1 MLGIISVVAS
11 FENALMPTTHTPTR
25 ITDVRCTL
33 LRLPFVEQPGFV
45 ADYDRD
51 REILA
56 VHIET
61 QNGLIG
67 LGYQLYLGAGF
78 HTTKACLE
86 EIMIPRLLG
95 RDATE
100 IEAIWRELWRATIA
114 DGRGGAQLL
123 ALSAIDVALWD
134 IVGQHAQMPLH
145 RLWGHYRSEVPAY
158 GSGCYRGSGGD
169 GMVAKAKR
177 FVDAGYKAVKM
188 QVGHTWTDAQDIAN
202 VRRVRDAVGP
212 DIDIMVDVNMAWTA
226 DKAILMGRK
235 LEEFDIYWLE
245 EPVLPDDFHG
255 YLRIAEKLDLRVVGG
270 ESHFTRYDLRPF
282 FENPQL
288 PILQPDVIRGG
299 LTELRKIAA
308 IADTWGMTIAPHLY
322 PELMIQLLASIPNG
336 LVIEDMGLLDDI
348 WVRHPQVVDGVM
360 QAPEWP
366 GHGLQIKPEI
376 LRDAKVA

>member
-1 MLGIISVVAS
+1 MPKSAS
-11 FENALMPTTHTPTR
+11 ALS
-25 ITDVRCTL
+25 IVDVRCAL
-33 LRLPFVEQPGFV
+33 LRLPYVEQPGFM
-45 ADYDRD
+45 AGYDRD
-51 REILA
+51 REILTIE
-56 VHIET
+56 IET
-61 QNGLIG
+61 QDGLVG
-67 LGYQLYLGAGF
+67 LGYQLYLNAGF
-78 HTTKACLE
+78 RTTKACLE
-86 EIMIPRLLG
+86 EIMIPRIIG

-100 IEAIWRELWRATIA
+100 IEAIWRDLWRATVA

-134 IVGQHAQMPLH
+134 LVGQRAQLPLH
-145 RLWGHYRSEVPAY
+145 RLWGHFRNHVPVY
-158 GSGCYRGSGGD
+158 GSGCFRGSGGD

-188 QVGHTWTDAQDIAN
+188 QVGHIWTDAEDIAN

-212 DIDIMVDVNMAWTA
+212 NIDIMVDVNMAWTA

-235 LEEFDIYWLE
+235 LAEFDIYWLE

-255 YLRIAEKLDLRVVGG
+255 YQRIAKALDLRVVGG

-282 FENPQL
+282 FEDPQL

-299 LTELRKIAA
+299 LTDMRKTAA

-322 PELMIQLLASIPNG
+322 PELMIHVLASIPNG
-336 LVIEDMGLLDDI
+336 LIIEDMGLLEDI
-348 WVRHPQVVDGVM
+348 WVSAPKVINGM
-360 QAPEWP
+360 MEAPEAP

-376 LRDAKVA
+376 MRDARVG